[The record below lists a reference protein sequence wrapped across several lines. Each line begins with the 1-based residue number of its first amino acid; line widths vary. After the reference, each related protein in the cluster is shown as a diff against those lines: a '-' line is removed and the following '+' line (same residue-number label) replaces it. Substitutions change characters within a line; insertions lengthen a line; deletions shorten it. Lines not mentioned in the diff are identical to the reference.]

1 MLNATS
7 RLLCGAI
14 AAALILFAVHAEAA
28 VVSGIYTSPA
38 GKPLPDHQL
47 HFENRISGDMYLT
60 RTGDDGSFASDLPPG
75 TYDLRAER
83 GLVVRPGIRVDG
95 PEALNVGRVS
105 DGAPFDVRRPFE
117 REGILDHCWIPK
129 RPRRRIWRARRGH
142 HPVHLRRPRMPRRS
156 RMWRQARPTREPG
169 LPRRNSAE
177 RCHTAS

>member
-1 MLNATS
+1 MNESMLNATS

-28 VVSGIYTSPA
+28 VVSGIYTNPA

-117 REGILDHCWIPK
+117 REGILSPLLDTEAPATAHLAGAAGAPSGAPSATQNAASIPNVA
-129 RPRRRIWRARRGH
+129 PSQTH
-142 HPVHLRRPRMPRRS
+142 
-156 RMWRQARPTREPG
+156 
-169 LPRRNSAE
+169 
-177 RCHTAS
+177 